1 MRADQF
7 SGLAQG
13 VVRCRDSGLVR
24 TGGGTRWHG
33 ASKPVG
39 AVIDAVLG
47 HCRLLLLLRKR
58 VSEQRTGVPVD
69 VDL

>member
-1 MRADQF
+1 MCADQF

-13 VVRCRDSGLVR
+13 LAGHRDSGLVCKS
-24 TGGGTRWHG
+24 GGNRSLG

-39 AVIDAVLG
+39 AVIDAISGDGRVLS
-47 HCRLLLLLRKR
+47 LLRKR
-58 VSEQRTGVPVD
+58 VSEQRTGIPVD

>member
-13 VVRCRDSGLVR
+13 FASRGDSGPFR
-24 TGGGTRWHG
+24 TGGGNRWHG

-39 AVIDAVLG
+39 AVIDAIPGDGRVLP
-47 HCRLLLLLRKR
+47 LLRKR

>member
-13 VVRCRDSGLVR
+13 LVRCGDSRSFR
-24 TGGGTRWHG
+24 TGGGICWHG
-33 ASKPVG
+33 ACKPVG
-39 AVIDAVLG
+39 AVIDAIPRDGRVLP
-47 HCRLLLLLRKR
+47 LLRQR
-58 VSEQRTGVPVD
+58 LSEQRTGVPVD

>member
-13 VVRCRDSGLVR
+13 FTSRGDSGLVR
-24 TGGGTRWHG
+24 KGGGNRWHG
-33 ASKPVG
+33 TRKPVG
-39 AVIDAVLG
+39 AVIDAIPG
-47 HCRLLLLLRKR
+47 HCRVLLLLRKR
-58 VSEQRTGVPVD
+58 VSEQRAGVPVD